1 MQYNII
7 SHKGKQADEEDPI
20 DEEPMLFKEKTDFN
34 EAGYKQFCY
43 IEGKLV
49 EMGFKRNKVIYLL

>member
-1 MQYNII
+1 
-7 SHKGKQADEEDPI
+7 
-20 DEEPMLFKEKTDFN
+20 MLFKEKTDFN